1 MKRWLA
7 AALLAWAPAV
17 AAQWAELSFVDP
29 GLSWRTLET
38 AHFAVHFAERHR
50 SAARSV
56 AGAAE
61 RLLPG
66 ISTLLRWKPS
76 GRIHVVVLD
85 SADFANGLASP
96 LPFNYTMLFL
106 SPPDEGE
113 LLQNQNWLD
122 LVLSHELFHL
132 VHLDMARGAPLGL
145 RSVFG
150 RLPFLFPN
158 AFQPGWIVEG
168 LAVHAESNFDKRYGR
183 LGQAAFEGMMRAE
196 ASRGFRSLS
205 EVNAGGRGFPLNR
218 EYLYGGYFFLFLK
231 ERYGEKA
238 LASFVENYSDNVV
251 PFRVHSNPVVGTGRT
266 MDRLWDE
273 YLDWLT
279 MRFNQA
285 PSAREGDVL
294 AAAWT
299 LTAPALAAD
308 GTRWYV
314 SGDGYTRPRL
324 MRQRPGGEPQAL
336 REVEQD
342 ARIAA
347 APGGALVLAEPEI
360 CGNYNYYYDLRS
372 VAADGR
378 HKRLTTCGRY
388 RHAALLDDG
397 RVIGASVGGG
407 EAQIVVINGEVLYRA
422 SAGESITGL
431 AARDALV
438 VFTTSRHGR
447 WSVMALHDG
456 KAEVLVADAA
466 VKHSP
471 RIGAAG
477 EIFFVA
483 DYGNTYN
490 VWSVRGSRLARWTQA
505 RHGIKEMSAPQG
517 GEILL
522 TTIEPEGDVLRL
534 YRLPEEP
541 LELRPAESGAAEVPA
556 DARSVDAPDRPYT
569 PWRSLLPRSWF
580 PAVELAEGAVKIGA
594 TTFGQDALGLH
605 QYVLTAQYEVTQRE
619 LLGNASYVYD
629 GRHLFFVDRGM
640 RVRETVEDDI
650 ELYSVDETAQWVSTW
665 RHLRLNRR
673 FFWGGGGALERETL
687 YRRGVQAAEDQDER
701 VLGLVAGV
709 DSRRSQWL
717 SEGPSQGM
725 QLRLF
730 AEKSYGFYT
739 GQVYRADWR
748 AHIPA
753 GRTVLGVRWNE
764 GWGETEAE
772 PFQLGGNHSDPALV
786 LPILNQRDFPL
797 RGYGSGEPTL
807 NGHRARLVTVEWRV
821 PLKDVDRHAMVP
833 PIGLNR
839 VAANLFLDV
848 GDAWARGADADY
860 HRGYGVELRSE
871 VRLGYLLPLDLRL
884 GLAKGRDEGGRSA
897 AYLRLGRS
905 F

>member
-17 AAQWAELSFVDP
+17 AAQWSELSFVDP
-29 GLSWRTLET
+29 ALPWRTLET
-38 AHFAVHFAERHR
+38 ANFAVHFPERQRH
-50 SAARSV
+50 AARNV

-66 ISTLLRWKPS
+66 ISTALRWKPS

-96 LPFNYTMLFL
+96 VPFNYTMVFL

-113 LLQNQNWLD
+113 LLQNQSWLD

-158 AFQPGWIVEG
+158 VFQPGWIVEG
-168 LAVHAESNFDKRYGR
+168 LAVHAESSLEKGHGR
-183 LGQAAFEGMMRAE
+183 LGQAAFEGTMRAE
-196 ASRGFRSLS
+196 ASRGFRSLR
-205 EVNAGGRGFPLNR
+205 EINAGGRGFPLNR

-238 LASFVENYSDNVV
+238 LTSFVENYSDNVI
-251 PFRVHSNPVVGTGRT
+251 PFRVHTNPVLGTGRT

-273 YLDWLT
+273 YREWLT
-279 MRFNQA
+279 TRFKPA
-285 PSAREGDVL
+285 SGAREGDAL

-299 LTAPALAAD
+299 LTTPALAAD

-314 SGDGYTRPRL
+314 TGNGYTRPKL
-324 MRQRPGGEPQAL
+324 VRQPPGGKPQIL

-347 APGGALVLAEPEI
+347 AGAGALVLAEPDI
-360 CGNYNYYYDLRS
+360 CGNYNYYYDLHS
-372 VAADGR
+372 VGADGTL
-378 HKRLTTCGRY
+378 KRLTQCGRY

-397 RVIGASVGGG
+397 RAVGARVESGEGQIAVIG
-407 EAQIVVINGEVLYRA
+407 GEVLYRA
-422 SAGESITGL
+422 PSGEAITGL
-431 AARDALV
+431 AARGSLV
-438 VFTTSRHGR
+438 VFTALRHER
-447 WSVMALHDG
+447 WSVVALRDG
-456 KAEVLVADAA
+456 KAEVLVSDGA

-483 DYGNTYN
+483 DYGKSYN
-490 VWSVRGSRLARWTQA
+490 VWSLRGGRLARWTEA
-505 RHGIKEMSAPQG
+505 RHGIKEISAPHG
-517 GEILL
+517 GEMLL
-522 TTIEPEGDVLRL
+522 TTMEPEGDALRL
-534 YRLPEEP
+534 YRLPDEP
-541 LELRPAESGAAEVPA
+541 LELRDVESRISGVP
-556 DARSVDAPDRPYT
+556 DARSIDGPDRPYAA
-569 PWRSLLPRSWF
+569 WRSLLPRSWF
-580 PAVELAEGAVKIGA
+580 PAVELAEGAVKLGA

-605 QYVLTAQYEVTQRE
+605 QYVVTAQYEVTQRE

-640 RVRETVEDDI
+640 RVREIVEDDI
-650 ELYSVDETAQWVSTW
+650 ELYTIDETAQWLSTW

-673 FFWGGGGALERETL
+673 FFWGGGGALERESS

-709 DSRRSQWL
+709 DTRRTQWL

-730 AEKSYGFYT
+730 AERSYGFYS
-739 GQVYRADWR
+739 GKVYRADWR
-748 AHIPA
+748 AHLPA
-753 GRTVLGVRWNE
+753 GRTVFALRWNE
-764 GWGETEAE
+764 GWGESDAE
-772 PFQLGGNHSDPALV
+772 PFQLGGNDSDPGFL

-797 RGYGSGEPTL
+797 RGYRSGEPTL
-807 NGHRARLVTVEWRV
+807 NGHRARLLSLEWRI
-821 PLKDVDRHAMVP
+821 PLRDVDRHAMVP

-839 VAANLFLDV
+839 VAANLFVDL
-848 GDAWARGADADY
+848 GDAWARGSDADY

-871 VRLGYLLPLDLRL
+871 VRVGYLLPLDLRL
-884 GLAKGRDEGGRSA
+884 GLARGGDEGGRSA

>member
-7 AALLAWAPAV
+7 AALLAWAPV
-17 AAQWAELSFVDP
+17 GAAQWSELSFVDP
-29 GLSWRTLET
+29 ALSWRTLET
-38 AHFAVHFAERHR
+38 AQFAVHFPERHR
-50 SAARSV
+50 SAARRV
-56 AGAAE
+56 AGTAE

-66 ISTLLRWKPS
+66 ISTLLRWKPA

-113 LLQNQNWLD
+113 LLQNQDWLD

-145 RSVFG
+145 RGVFG

-168 LAVHAESNFDKRYGR
+168 LAVHAESNLDKGYGR

-205 EVNAGGRGFPLNR
+205 EINAGGRGFPLNR
-218 EYLYGGYFFLFLK
+218 EYLYGGYFFLFLN

-238 LASFVENYSDNVV
+238 LASFIENYSDNVI
-251 PFRVHSNPVVGTGRT
+251 PFRVHTNPVVGTGRT

-273 YLDWLT
+273 YRDWLT
-279 MRFNQA
+279 MRFNPA
-285 PSAREGDVL
+285 SSGREGEVL
-294 AAAWT
+294 ATAWT
-299 LTAPALAAD
+299 LTTPALAAD

-314 SGDGYTRPRL
+314 SGNGYTRPKL
-324 MRQRPGGEPQAL
+324 MRQAPGSKPRAL

-347 APGGALVLAEPEI
+347 APGGGLVLAEPEI
-360 CGNYNYYYDLRS
+360 CRNYNYYYDLHG
-372 VAADGR
+372 VAADGGL
-378 HKRLTTCGRY
+378 KRLTTCGRY

-397 RVIGASVGGG
+397 RVIGARIEGG
-407 EAQIVVINGEVLYRA
+407 EAEIAVIGGDVLYRA
-422 SAGESITGL
+422 PSGASITGL
-431 AARDALV
+431 AARDSLV
-438 VFTTSRHGR
+438 VFITSRHGR
-447 WSVMALHDG
+447 WAVVALRDG
-456 KAEVLVADAA
+456 KAVTLVSDAA

-471 RIGAAG
+471 RIGATG

-483 DYGNTYN
+483 DYGKSHN
-490 VWSVRGSRLARWTQA
+490 VWSLRGDRLARWTQA
-505 RHGIKEMSAPQG
+505 RHGIKEISAPQG
-517 GEILL
+517 TEMLL
-522 TTIEPEGDVLRL
+522 TTMEPEGDALRL

-541 LELRPAESGAAEVPA
+541 LELRTPESQAAEVAA

-605 QYVLTAQYEVTQRE
+605 QYGVAAQYEITQRE
-619 LLGNASYVYD
+619 LLGNASYLYD
-629 GRHLFFVDRGM
+629 ARHLFFVDRRM

-650 ELYSVDETAQWVSTW
+650 ELYTIDETAQWVSTW

-709 DSRRSQWL
+709 DTRRTQWL

-748 AHIPA
+748 AHLPA
-753 GRTVLGVRWNE
+753 GRTVLALRWNE
-764 GWGETEAE
+764 GWGETDAE
-772 PFQLGGNHSDPALV
+772 PFQLGGNDSDPAFLV
-786 LPILNQRDFPL
+786 PILNQRDFPL

-807 NGHRARLVTVEWRV
+807 NGHRARLLTVEWRI

-871 VRLGYLLPLDLRL
+871 IRLGYLLPLDLRL
-884 GLAKGRDEGGRSA
+884 GLAKGRDEGGRSV